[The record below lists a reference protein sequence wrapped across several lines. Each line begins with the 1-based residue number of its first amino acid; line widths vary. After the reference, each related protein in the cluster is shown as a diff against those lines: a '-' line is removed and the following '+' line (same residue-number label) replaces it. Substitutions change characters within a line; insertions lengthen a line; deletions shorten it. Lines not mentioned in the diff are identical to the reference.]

1 MKSKG
6 LSTVF
11 EGLLLVKNRK
21 ATIDIN
27 KNDSKIESRYFR
39 NFYMDTFETDINAI
53 D

>member
-6 LSTVF
+6 LSIVF

-21 ATIDIN
+21 ATTDIN
-27 KNDSKIESRYFR
+27 KNDSKIECRYFK
-39 NFYMDTFETDINAI
+39 NFYMDTFERDIDAI